1 MVKFCLYCGKENVD
15 VSRFCNFCG
24 KELAAALP
32 TGTCPTCGKVNPG
45 YAAFCGSCGA
55 DIPQSPKAPAS
66 VLAPAYPQAQATPSQ
81 RTSTGK
87 PCPYCG
93 NSVSVFDYEC
103 PSCRKTLPSS
113 VDYDG
118 DDSNMSYSRSS
129 GSGILTAAGILLI
142 IAGVIAIGMGVLLA
156 MGSSVAASVGVD
168 VSGTL
173 CICSAL
179 ELLFGLGAIA
189 GGVFSLKGEK
199 FTLCILGAVVGLF
212 SLGPIFIGSILSLI
226 ALILIA
232 VSRDEFAD

>member
-1 MVKFCLYCGKENVD
+1 MYCGKENVD
-15 VSRFCNFCG
+15 ESRFCNFCG

-32 TGTCPTCGKVNPG
+32 TGICPKCGKVNPG
-45 YAAFCGSCGA
+45 YAVFCGTCGA
-55 DIPQSPKAPAS
+55 DLPQSPKAPAPI
-66 VLAPAYPQAQATPSQ
+66 PAQTYPQVQATPVQ

-113 VDYDG
+113 VNYDE
-118 DDSNMSYSRSS
+118 DDSSMSYSRSS
-129 GSGILTAAGILLI
+129 GSGVLTVAGVLLVVV
-142 IAGVIAIGMGVLLA
+142 GVIAVGTGIIYL
-156 MGSSVAASVGVD
+156 MGSSVIASLGGVD
-168 VSGTL
+168 VSGLL
-173 CICSAL
+173 CFC
-179 ELLFGLGAIA
+179 GAIEMLLGIGAMA
-189 GGVFSLKGEK
+189 GGIFSIKREK

-212 SLGPIFIGSILSLI
+212 SLGPVFIGSILSLI